1 MAIEESFW
9 LVIQGM
15 NCYQLPL
22 ICAAEKPQKPQQLIE
37 AHASP
42 GNQVV
47 IDTSIL
53 RSSWVAAEILAVLE
67 CIGWICSWIIF
78 LLGSHNNRW

>member
-15 NCYQLPL
+15 NYYHLPL
-22 ICAAEKPQKPQQLIE
+22 KLRQKKPQKPQKLIE

-42 GNQVV
+42 GNKVV
-47 IDTSIL
+47 IDTSML
-53 RSSWVAAEILAVLE
+53 RSSWVAAEILAE
-67 CIGWICSWIIF
+67 CIGMYWLDLF
-78 LLGSHNNRW
+78 MNY

>member
-15 NCYQLPL
+15 NCYQFPL
-22 ICAAEKPQKPQQLIE
+22 KLQQKKPQKPQKLLE
-37 AHASP
+37 AHESP

-53 RSSWVAAEILAVLE
+53 RSSWVDAEILAE
-67 CIGWICSWIIF
+67 CIGMYTGSVHE
-78 LLGSHNNRW
+78 LLN